1 MAWYEMGVGLV
12 SSSSPAITPAE
23 FSGQFAFDRC
33 CMSRG
38 DSVQEGGA
46 GRAGNT
52 TQSTNDS
59 SAPSEDG
66 LMTTAERSTLVAVG
80 QGGDGQRS

>member
-1 MAWYEMGVGLV
+1 MRWGVDWYQAAVLQLHLQNSQDSSLV
-12 SSSSPAITPAE
+12 LHVQRRT
-23 FSGQFAFDRC
+23 
-33 CMSRG
+33 
-38 DSVQEGGA
+38 VQEGGA

-52 TQSTNDS
+52 TQSTNHS

-66 LMTTAERSTLVAVG
+66 LVTTAERSTLVAVG